1 MAENEN
7 QKTVS
12 SPFSLQ
18 SLCRLSLMPGFR
30 ISDCPNRRF
39 TRDAIQH
46 LGSDAAK
53 LIADLEA
60 KAPRPFTRE
69 AFHNLGHANGN
80 PYDRA
85 ARSKRTNTHRLWEI
99 IKERLQFL
107 WRHRGRCP
115 CD

>member
-1 MAENEN
+1 MAEKQE
-7 QKTVS
+7 TVS

-53 LIADLEA
+53 LFADLEA
-60 KAPRPFTRE
+60 RAPRPFTRE
-69 AFHNLGHANGN
+69 AFHTWVT
-80 PYDRA
+80 PP
-85 ARSKRTNTHRLWEI
+85 S
-99 IKERLQFL
+99 
-107 WRHRGRCP
+107 
-115 CD
+115 